1 MAPIW
6 QCTLLGLS
14 SGARPK
20 EEYNAPHMASHYFT
34 VEEANA
40 ALVIVRPL
48 VAELQDIRTRIL
60 AHRPEL
66 WPALERAAGNGGNA
80 TLAKMVKEFDRLD
93 EIVHLIMGTGAQIK
107 DLASGLLDF
116 PAWRQDH
123 EVLLCWKHG
132 EPEILYWHETDAGF
146 AGRRAISEY

>member
-1 MAPIW
+1 MAD
-6 QCTLLGLS
+6 
-14 SGARPK
+14 
-20 EEYNAPHMASHYFT
+20 HYFT

-40 ALVIVRPL
+40 ALVIIRPL
-48 VAELQDIRTRIL
+48 VGELQEIRARIM
-60 AHRPEL
+60 ADRPEL
-66 WPALERAAGNGGNA
+66 WPALQRAAGNGGNA

-93 EIVHLIMGTGAQIK
+93 EIVHLIMGIK

-132 EPEILYWHETDAGF
+132 EPEVLFWHETDAGF
-146 AGRRAISEY
+146 AGRRSISEY

>member
-1 MAPIW
+1 MAD
-6 QCTLLGLS
+6 
-14 SGARPK
+14 
-20 EEYNAPHMASHYFT
+20 HYFT

-40 ALVIVRPL
+40 ALVVLRPL
-48 VAELQDIRTRIL
+48 VAELQDIRARIL

-132 EPEILYWHETDAGF
+132 EPEILYWHESDAGF
-146 AGRRAISEY
+146 AGRRPISEY

>member
-1 MAPIW
+1 MAA
-6 QCTLLGLS
+6 QHFTL
-14 SGARPK
+14 
-20 EEYNAPHMASHYFT
+20 
-34 VEEANA
+34 EEANA
-40 ALVIVRPL
+40 ALEIIRPL
-48 VAELQDIRTRIL
+48 VAELQEIRTLIL

-66 WPALERAAGNGGNA
+66 WPALERAAGDGGNA

-116 PAWRQDH
+116 PAWRKDH

-132 EPEILYWHETDAGF
+132 ESEILYWHEIDAGF
-146 AGRRAISEY
+146 AGRRPISEY